1 MARVCDDEDSVRRQR
16 GNNGRGAD
24 SSSLLK
30 LRSIATVL
38 STRKVC
44 HLSSNTDRVVQIDA
58 SITSHRRW
66 SSTLSSPYLGLS
78 LRSVGGGGEDA
89 KERRNLGYLGD
100 FGEYYSNRGVSKK
113 LPSHWDVEGP
123 DEKCCLYMWSATYA
137 VNYGQTRFEPAM
149 VH

>member
-1 MARVCDDEDSVRRQR
+1 MIVNVILA
-16 GNNGRGAD
+16 
-24 SSSLLK
+24 L
-30 LRSIATVL
+30 LRSL
-38 STRKVC
+38 PQK
-44 HLSSNTDRVVQIDA
+44 
-58 SITSHRRW
+58 RR
-66 SSTLSSPYLGLS
+66 
-78 LRSVGGGGEDA
+78 GGGEDA